1 MEKAMMIKRWLE
13 ELLDDAKATRPMMER
28 ALHLPITQMSS
39 SDKYSKLIQSL
50 KEFNLVVADDSVSP
64 PQPQQTPNRRDIGR
78 PSENATSFSSIAVKS
93 RVKPFLD
100 GLQKGHT
107 EGQLRQH
114 FAQYGTLTECSIARD
129 YNTDESRGLGFVAFS
144 EVEDASRALAASPYR
159 LNDSLVYARPYKLRT
174 VKEKGIEEALLSSCP
189 ANFNWAVT
197 KFVGRFTRGETLA
210 IKNDVLP
217 IFVMRWRI
225 CCRNGDESGEKKD
238 EDCKT
243 SKRRR
248 VNETRLFVR
257 YPNLSTSQQTM
268 KEYFSQF
275 GNVKHVILV
284 LDKKTKMP
292 QGTAFVDMATSQ
304 EVETVLEARP
314 HQLNGESIVVKQTRS
329 RQR

>member
-1 MEKAMMIKRWLE
+1 MIKRWLE

-78 PSENATSFSSIAVKS
+78 PSENATSFSTIAVKS
-93 RVKPFLD
+93 RVKLFIG

-114 FAQYGTLTECSIARD
+114 FAQYGTVTECSIARD
-129 YNTDESRGLGFVAFS
+129 YNTDESKGFGFVAFS
-144 EVEDASRALAASPYR
+144 EVEHASRALAASPYQ
-159 LNDSLVYARPYKLRT
+159 LNDSLV
-174 VKEKGIEEALLSSCP
+174 
-189 ANFNWAVT
+189 
-197 KFVGRFTRGETLA
+197 
-210 IKNDVLP
+210 
-217 IFVMRWRI
+217 
-225 CCRNGDESGEKKD
+225 NGDESGEKKD

-329 RQR
+329 RQRKAKVSSAVKPVHQLVVDGIPSPTAKKRIRKVFSEFGQVAMVKLEKQMHRAVVTF